1 MLFVSLGSELKRV
14 PNGKKQNFEC
24 GKCKKRTTFY
34 ESSMDDSLKAF
45 LVVELYKRSKRVM
58 QCGECLSACDYY
70 SLFPLEKQA
79 EEEAAR
85 KAEAERRQRQE
96 EEARQRQEAEAKE
109 RARQAEETRK
119 KYEAEKAQM
128 DMAVDDELE
137 QLKKKMGK

>member
-14 PNGKKQNFEC
+14 PNGKKQAFEC
-24 GKCKKRTTFY
+24 GNCKKQTTFY
-34 ESSMDDSLKAF
+34 ESNMDDSLKAF
-45 LVVELYKRSKRVM
+45 LVVELYKRTKRVM

-85 KAEAERRQRQE
+85 KAEAERKQRQE
-96 EEARQRQEAEAKE
+96 EQARQRQEAEARE

>member
-79 EEEAAR
+79 
-85 KAEAERRQRQE
+85 
-96 EEARQRQEAEAKE
+96 
-109 RARQAEETRK
+109 
-119 KYEAEKAQM
+119 
-128 DMAVDDELE
+128 
-137 QLKKKMGK
+137 

>member
-14 PNGKKQNFEC
+14 PNGKKQTFEC
-24 GKCKKRTTFY
+24 GKCKKQTTFY

-79 EEEAAR
+79 EEEA
-85 KAEAERRQRQE
+85 
-96 EEARQRQEAEAKE
+96 RQRQEAEAKE

>member
-1 MLFVSLGSELKRV
+1 MLLVSLGSALKRV
-14 PNGKKQNFEC
+14 PNGKKQTFEC
-24 GKCKKRTTFY
+24 SKCQKPTTFY
-34 ESSMDDSLKAF
+34 ESTMDDTLKAF
-45 LVVELYKRSKRVM
+45 LVLELYKRSKRVM

-96 EEARQRQEAEAKE
+96 EEARQRKEAEARE
-109 RARQAEETRK
+109 QARQAEETRR